1 VGELGQI
8 GQQTD
13 ARDLNRAHE
22 ESQVVE
28 LAGTVRYGRVTE
40 AAINWLRAD
49 CCFTGTEPPHLGE
62 FVAVEDTPQPIIAV
76 VSAVV
81 TEGIDPSRRVV
92 AHGTADQELARV
104 LQEHPHVPALLLTT
118 FEATVVGHR
127 AGGVLC
133 QYLPPAPSPILARVR
148 GCSNDEIEEF
158 TAGFDFLRLLLE
170 AGPLADEVLAAAL
183 RRAGAAR
190 RNGRPFLVR
199 AGKALAPLLARDP
212 TRLQA
217 TLRRMQP

>member
-1 VGELGQI
+1 VI
-8 GQQTD
+8 
-13 ARDLNRAHE
+13 DLV
-22 ESQVVE
+22 SV
-28 LAGTVRYGRVTE
+28 TRYGRVTE
-40 AAINWLRAD
+40 AAINRLRAE
-49 CCFTGTEPPHLGE
+49 CCFAGTAPPHLGE
-62 FVAVEDTPQPIIAV
+62 FVTVEDTPVPIIGV
-76 VSAVV
+76 VGAVV
-81 TEGIDPSRRVV
+81 TEGIDPSRRVT
-92 AHGTADQELARV
+92 ARGTADQELERV
-104 LQEHPHVPALLLTT
+104 LEEHPHVPALLLTT

-133 QYLPPAPSPILARVR
+133 QYLPPSPAPILARVR
-148 GCSNDEIEEF
+148 ACSDDEIEEF
-158 TAGFDFLRLLLE
+158 TGGFDFLRLLLD